1 MYYMAHAKLG
11 SPESTQPRLGCTEG
25 RHHRLVVGVSIIGVA
40 LAVGLAVSV
49 AIAVVGR
56 SRLTSGGRPS
66 TGRAPTEAITRT
78 CGVTLYP
85 ELCISALM
93 GLPGAASAGNVE
105 LVPMSL
111 NMTHQRVVDALYNAT
126 GLGGAAALLAGARAR
141 AAYGDCLELLEAAA
155 ELLALSVGVVAA
167 PPASPDSTDS
177 AAADM
182 AGQEDDVMTWLS
194 AALTNHDTCYD
205 SLQEVGAD
213 DDEDGRIK
221 PWMLGYLSN
230 LGEHLSNSLAIYSAR
245 GRPDGDLSGVPV
257 HNQLHRRL
265 LTSDDNTGGDDVSFP
280 RWVTHNDRRLLQAA
294 AADIEPD
301 MVVAKD
307 GSGTHRKLRDA
318 IKAAPDRSHRRVVIY
333 VKAGVYIE
341 NVKVA
346 RKKTNLMLVGDGVGK
361 TVVVGY
367 RSVHDNYTTFHT
379 ATLAVA
385 GAGLIMRDMTVE
397 NRAGPAKHQA
407 VALLVSG
414 DHAVVY
420 RCAVLGY
427 QDTLYAHAQRQFYRD
442 CDVAGTVDFVF
453 GNAAVVLQNCT
464 LWARRPLPQQK
475 NTVTAQGRRD
485 PNQSTGISVHGCR
498 LLPAPEL
505 VPVRRS
511 YPTYLGRPWK
521 PYARAVYMMSYMA
534 DHVHAAGWLAWDA
547 SGRAPDTLYY
557 GEYRNYGPGAAVGRR
572 VAWPG
577 HRVIKLPEEAM
588 EFTVG
593 RFIGGYSW
601 LPPTGVAFVAG
612 LTV

>member
-1 MYYMAHAKLG
+1 MAHAKLG
-11 SPESTQPRLGCTEG
+11 SSEQAGRPRFRCGESSRRRRLLVAVSIIALA
-25 RHHRLVVGVSIIGVA
+25 LVVGTSVSLTIFA
-40 LAVGLAVSV
+40 
-49 AIAVVGR
+49 VGR
-56 SRLTSGGRPS
+56 SRMTPG
-66 TGRAPTEAITRT
+66 GRAPTEAITRA
-78 CGVTLYP
+78 CRVTLYP
-85 ELCISALM
+85 ELCVSELM
-93 GLPGAASAGNVE
+93 GFPGAAGAGDGE
-105 LVPMSL
+105 LVAMSL
-111 NMTHQRVVDALYNAT
+111 NATRRRVADALSNAT
-126 GLGGAAALLAGARAR
+126 ELGGAAALLAPARAT
-141 AAYGDCLELLEAAA
+141 AAYRDCVELLDAAA
-155 ELLALSVGVVAA
+155 ELLERSVGATAA
-167 PPASPDSTDS
+167 PLPAAADTTDS
-177 AAADM
+177 AAAADS
-182 AGQEDDVMTWLS
+182 AGQDDDVMTWLS
-194 AALTNHDTCYD
+194 A
-205 SLQEVGAD
+205 
-213 DDEDGRIK
+213 DGRIK
-221 PWMLGYLSN
+221 PQMLQYLTD
-230 LGEHLSNSLAIYSAR
+230 LGEHLSNSLAIFTAR
-245 GRPDGDLSGVPV
+245 GRTDGDLSGVPV
-257 HNQLHRRL
+257 HNQLHRRPL
-265 LTSDDNTGGDDVSFP
+265 LANDHGTNTDVTFPP
-280 RWVTHNDRRLLQAA
+280 RWVNHGDRRLLEAA

-307 GSGTHRKLRDA
+307 GTGTHRKIRDA
-318 IKAAPDRSHRRVVIY
+318 VRAAPEHSHRRVVIY
-333 VKAGVYIE
+333 VKAGVYVE
-341 NVKVA
+341 NVKVGL
-346 RKKTNLMLVGDGVGK
+346 KKTNLMLIGDGVGR

-367 RSVHDNYTTFHT
+367 RSVHGKLTTFRT

-385 GAGLIMRDMTVE
+385 GAGFIMRDMTVE

-407 VALLVSG
+407 VALLVSA

-420 RCAVLGY
+420 RSAVLGY

-464 LWARRPLPQQK
+464 LWARRPLPEQK

-505 VPVRRS
+505 APVRRAH
-511 YPTYLGRPWK
+511 PTYLGRPWK
-521 PYARAVYMMSYMA
+521 PYARAVYMMSFMA
-534 DHVHAAGWLAWDA
+534 DHVSAAGWLAWDA

-577 HRVIKLPEEAM
+577 RRVIKLAEEAM